1 MFELSFKFKS
11 KDMIF
16 FKKTKKYYVDYDCLC
31 SNLSFLLDCDIIL
44 KDIKINLI

>member
-1 MFELSFKFKS
+1 MYELSFKFKS

-16 FKKTKKYYVDYDCLC
+16 FKKVKKYYIDFEYLY